1 MQNQENYQEKNQKHA
16 FQVNLGGMIDI
27 LSNHLYSSPD
37 VFVRELLQN
46 GTDAISARKL
56 SDPGFQDGR
65 IMIRIRERESLSFR
79 DNGTGLTE
87 QEIHQFLAVIGQSS
101 KRDLQTG
108 KIREDYIGRFGI
120 GLLSCFMVTDEI
132 IIRTKSVK
140 DPAHIYEF
148 HGKPDGMYEILELHH
163 FNFPVG
169 TEILIQAKKNCE
181 SYFTEEKICELV
193 RYYGLPLPFPV
204 MMQKPEGE
212 FYRINSYDLKN
223 SENSKNPDQ
232 DIMNLGRQIFDMD
245 FLGYIPLESRSGL
258 FSGVAYILP
267 YSVSVHAKNTHRIY
281 LKNMLLTENGDAILP
296 KWSGFLK
303 CFLNTSQLR
312 PTASRENFYEDETLE
327 QARQELSDCISDYLK
342 NLSRTNPELL
352 EDMIRI
358 HAMAIKSLASEDE
371 LFFETFIPF
380 LTFETNMGE
389 YTGKNLLSRT
399 DAVYY
404 TPDIN
409 QFHRTS
415 ALMLAQNQLLVNACY
430 VYDAALLR
438 MLQDYDENFIL
449 CPLESV
455 TFGEFLTQP
464 PTDALYQA
472 RQLLRTAEQALAEF
486 SCCAELKC
494 FSPAQLPVFY
504 MLDKDAE
511 TYREVQHAKENSSDL
526 FASMLESFAE
536 EYKSSDAV
544 LYLNWN
550 NHLIR
555 KLADLQN
562 QERQRI
568 CLEILYVQ
576 NLLTGRFP
584 LQGTEMQLLNDNL
597 MQAISWGLDLN

>member
-1 MQNQENYQEKNQKHA
+1 MQNQENQQKQHI

-46 GTDAISARKL
+46 GTDAISGRKL
-56 SDPGFQDGR
+56 LTPDFQDGK
-65 IMIRIRERESLSFR
+65 IKIQIQERKSLSFL

-108 KIREDYIGRFGI
+108 KILEDYIGRFGI

-132 IIRTKSVK
+132 VIRTRSVK
-140 DPAHIYEF
+140 DLAHVYEF
-148 HGKPDGMYEILELHH
+148 HGRPDGIYEILELK
-163 FNFPVG
+163 NPDFPIG
-169 TEILIQAKKNCE
+169 TEILIQAKKDCE

-204 MMQKPEGE
+204 IMQNQAKA
-212 FYRINSYDLKN
+212 YRINLCFPEQTGQN
-223 SENSKNPDQ
+223 ADQ
-232 DIMNLGRQIFDMD
+232 NIMALGRQIFDMD
-245 FLGYIPLESRSGL
+245 FLGYIPLESKSGL

-312 PTASRENFYEDETLE
+312 PTASRENFYEDEILE
-327 QARQELSDCISDYLK
+327 QARQELSACISEYLK
-342 NLSRTNPELL
+342 NLSNTNPELL

-371 LFFETFIPF
+371 LFFQTFIPF
-380 LTFETNMGE
+380 LKFETNMGE

-404 TPDIN
+404 TSDLN
-409 QFHRTS
+409 QFHRTA
-415 ALMLAQNQLLVNACY
+415 ALMLAQDQLLVNTCY
-430 VYDAALLR
+430 VYDSALLR
-438 MLQDYDENFIL
+438 MFQDYDENFTL
-449 CPLESV
+449 CPLESM

-464 PTDALYQA
+464 PTDALHQT
-472 RQLLRTAEQALAEF
+472 RNLLRIADQALAEF
-486 SCCAELKC
+486 SCHAELKC
-494 FSPAQLPVFY
+494 FSPIQLPVFY

-511 TYREVQHAKENSSDL
+511 TYREVQHSRENSSDL
-526 FASMLESFAE
+526 FASMLDSFAE
-536 EYKSSDAV
+536 EYKRSDAV
-544 LYLNWN
+544 LFLNWN
-550 NHLIR
+550 NDLIR

-562 QERQRI
+562 PERQKI
-568 CLEILYVQ
+568 CVEILYIQ

-584 LQGTEMQLLNDNL
+584 LQGGEMQLLNDNL
-597 MQAISWGLDLN
+597 MQTISWG